1 MTPETIAQI
10 YQGIPYFAPELVISI
25 TFLLVLVIEIISK
38 KTSYVSLGVITI
50 IGLLVSMFYAYRLYG
65 MPEDYIFFRMVSV
78 DPFAIFFKFVFGI
91 STILIVL
98 FSFDS
103 EEIKQYNAGE
113 YYCLIIAVQLGMN
126 LLASANNLLMIWLAL
141 ELVSI
146 PSYLLSGFLKKDKL
160 SAEASLKFVIYGSVS
175 TAVMLFGLSYLYGIT
190 GSYELNEI
198 RTSLAA
204 AQINPTILLII
215 LALIFAG
222 IGYKIAAVPFH
233 FWCPDVYEGS
243 PTVIT
248 AFFSIG
254 PKAAGMSLLIRFFYG
269 VFAEGGPTDFRVVG
283 GFDWPVLMGLISAV
297 TMTVGN
303 VVAIWQT
310 SIKRMLAYSSIAHVG
325 YMMMG
330 FVLLKGDGIQ
340 AILFYL
346 LVYLV
351 MNLGA
356 FLVVV
361 ALSSRMQSDHLS
373 DYRGLISR
381 NPMAASLM
389 ALFMLSLIG
398 IPGLGGFVGKFYLF
412 MATIDARYYWL
423 VVIAALNSVI
433 SFVYYGGVIKRMF
446 LEEGVN
452 HQPIVLPRLSN
463 ALLGV
468 LGIAVIV
475 MGLYWGP
482 FAQYSQ
488 ESASLLLRSTPIAQ
502 KK

>member
-1 MTPETIAQI
+1 
-10 YQGIPYFAPELVISI
+10 V
-25 TFLLVLVIEIISK
+25 V
-38 KTSYVSLGVITI
+38 
-50 IGLLVSMFYAYRLYG
+50 
-65 MPEDYIFFRMVSV
+65 
-78 DPFAIFFKFVFGI
+78 
-91 STILIVL
+91 
-98 FSFDS
+98 
-103 EEIKQYNAGE
+103 
-113 YYCLIIAVQLGMN
+113 LGMN
-126 LLASANNLLMIWLAL
+126 LLAAANNLLMIWLAL

-146 PSYLLSGFLKKDKL
+146 PSYLLSGFLKKSKL

-175 TAVMLFGLSYLYGIT
+175 TAIMLFGLSYLYGIT

-198 RTSLAA
+198 RTALLATQLNA
-204 AQINPTILLII
+204 TILLII
-215 LALIFAG
+215 LSLIFTG

-254 PKAAGMSLLIRFFYG
+254 PKAAGLSLLVRFFYG
-269 VFAEGGPTDFRVVG
+269 VFAKGGPVTYQVVG
-283 GFDWPVLMGLISAV
+283 GFDWPVLMGLLSAI

-310 SIKRMLAYSSIAHVG
+310 SMKRMLAYSSIAHVG
-325 YMMMG
+325 YIMMG
-330 FVLLKGDGIQ
+330 FVLLRQDGIQ

-361 ALSSRMQSDHLS
+361 ALSSRMESDHLS
-373 DYRGLISR
+373 EYRGLVAR
-381 NPMAASLM
+381 TPVAASLL
-389 ALFMLSLIG
+389 ALFMLSLTG
-398 IPGLGGFVGKFYLF
+398 IPPLAGFIGKFYLF
-412 MATIDARYYWL
+412 MAAIDARYYWL
-423 VVIAALNSVI
+423 VVVAVLNSVI

-452 HQPIVLPRLSN
+452 LQPIILPRLST
-463 ALLGV
+463 ALLAF
-468 LGIAVIV
+468 LGIAVLV
-475 MGLYWGP
+475 VGVYWGP
-482 FAQYSQ
+482 FAEYSQ
-488 ESASLLLRSTPIAQ
+488 ESASMLFKSAPIAQ